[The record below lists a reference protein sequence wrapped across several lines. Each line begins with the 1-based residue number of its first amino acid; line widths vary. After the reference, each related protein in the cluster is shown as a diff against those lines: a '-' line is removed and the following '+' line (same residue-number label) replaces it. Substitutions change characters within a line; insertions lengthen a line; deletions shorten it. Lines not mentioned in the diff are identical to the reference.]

1 MFEII
6 EKLTVGPN
14 VTRYEIKAP
23 RIAKSRRCGQFVI
36 VRALKHSE
44 RIPLT
49 IADVN
54 TKTGT
59 ITIIVQTVGKSTLEM
74 ATLNKGDSFA
84 DVAGPLGQPSHIQKY
99 GTVAVI
105 GGGLGT
111 AVVYPLAVA
120 LRQAGNKIISII
132 GARTKDLIILDDLLG
147 SVSDRLITITDDGS
161 SGKKGLVTDALRELI
176 EGPNGKI
183 DAVYCAGPVI
193 MMKVVSEL
201 TRPLNIPTI
210 VSLNP
215 VMVDGTG
222 MCGGCRVTIDNKRKF
237 ACVDGPEFDGHKVNF
252 DELMDRLK
260 TYKDREDDV
269 LKKYENHQCKLDQ
282 AIENLAPQFIG
293 GFTRRRPESEGRLPD
308 IKQTELTAKQR
319 LAIPRQQMPQ
329 RPGDVRNKDF
339 KEVNLGLAEQVAIR
353 EAQRCLQCKNPK
365 CVPGCPVDIDIP
377 GFIDLIAKGN
387 FLAAAK
393 LVRKDDDLPAVTGRV
408 CPQEIQCEA
417 SCVRCKSDTPVAIGW
432 LERFV
437 ADYQMHNQIQVS
449 PQACLGVRDVVGI
462 QKTGKKVACI
472 GSGPAGITC
481 AGQLAKLG
489 CDVTIFEAFH
499 KPGGVLV
506 YGIPEF
512 RMPKAIVDAEVR
524 NLKALGVKIE
534 TDVIVGRTV
543 TIPQLIND
551 EKFDAVFIAVGAGLP
566 EFMNVPGENLKGVY
580 SANEYLTRTNLMEA
594 YNPDSDTPIVHGKRV
609 CVIGGGN
616 TAMDAVRT
624 SKRLGAVVSAIVY
637 RRSQAEMPAR
647 AEEIHH
653 AEEENI
659 KFEMLTAPLE
669 VLGDKDG
676 WVRGLKCIRMQLGE
690 PDQSGRRRP
699 VPVPGSEFTI
709 DCDVV
714 IVAIGTGAN
723 PLLTKTTPGLKLNK
737 WGYIETD
744 ENLMTSIPG
753 VFAGGDIVRGSAT
766 VILAMGDGKKA
777 AQSIHNFLSPRFSI

>member
-1 MFEII
+1 MFEIV
-6 EKLTVGPN
+6 EKETLGPN
-14 VTRYEIKAP
+14 VTRYEVEVP
-23 RIAKSRRCGQFVI
+23 RIAKARRCGQFVI
-36 VRALKHSE
+36 VRAFDHSE

-59 ITIIVQTVGKSTLEM
+59 ITLIVQAVGKSTLEM
-74 ATLNKGDSFA
+74 STLKKGDRFA
-84 DVAGPLGQPSHIQKY
+84 DVAGPLGRPSHIQKF

-111 AVVYPLAVA
+111 AVIYPQAVA

-132 GARTKDLIILDDLLG
+132 GARTKDLIILEDLLG

-176 EGPNGKI
+176 EQPGGRV

-193 MMKVVSEL
+193 MMKAVSEL

-222 MCGGCRVTIDNKRKF
+222 MCGGCRVTVDNQRKF
-237 ACVDGPEFDGHKVNF
+237 ACVDGPEFDGHKVDF

-260 TYKDREDDV
+260 TYKNHEGKV
-269 LKKYENHQCKLDQ
+269 LKRYEQHECKLDQ

-293 GFTRRRPESEGRLPD
+293 GLPTAD
-308 IKQTELTAKQR
+308 IQQTTLTTKQR
-319 LAIPRQQMPQ
+319 MAIPRQQMPQ
-329 RPGDVRNKDF
+329 RAGLERNKDF
-339 KEVNLGLAEQVAIR
+339 NEVNLGLTEQVAIR

-365 CVPGCPVDIDIP
+365 CVPGCPVGIDIP
-377 GFIDLIAKGN
+377 GFIKLIAEGD
-387 FLAAAK
+387 FLAAAE
-393 LVRKDDDLPAVTGRV
+393 LIRKDNDLPAVTGRV

-417 SCVRCKSDTPVAIGW
+417 TCVRCKTDAPVAIGW

-437 ADYQMHNQIQVS
+437 ADYQMKR
-449 PQACLGVRDVVGI
+449 GT
-462 QKTGKKVACI
+462 KTTAEPVEKKNKKVACI

-489 CDVTIFEAFH
+489 YDVTIFEAFH

-512 RMPKAIVDAEVR
+512 RMPKKIVDAEIR

-534 TDVIVGRTV
+534 TNIIVGRTV
-543 TIPQLIND
+543 TIPQLISD
-551 EKFDAVFIAVGAGLP
+551 EGFDAVFIAVGAGLP

-594 YNPDSDTPIVHGKRV
+594 YVPDADTPIIRGLRV

-624 SKRLGAVVSAIVY
+624 SKRLGAAESTIVY
-637 RRSQAEMPAR
+637 RRSRKEMPAR
-647 AEEIHH
+647 VEEAHH

-659 KFEMLTAPLE
+659 KFEMLTAPVE
-669 VLGDKDG
+669 VLGTDDG
-676 WVRGLKCIRMQLGE
+676 WVRALKCIRMQLGE
-690 PDQSGRRRP
+690 PDESGRRRP
-699 VPVPGSEFTI
+699 VPIPGSEFTI
-709 DCDVV
+709 DCDLVV
-714 IVAIGTGAN
+714 VAIGTGAN
-723 PLLTKTTPGLKLNK
+723 PLLTKTTTGLKLNK
-737 WGYIETD
+737 WDYIETD

-777 AQSIHNFLSPRFSI
+777 AQSIHNYLSR